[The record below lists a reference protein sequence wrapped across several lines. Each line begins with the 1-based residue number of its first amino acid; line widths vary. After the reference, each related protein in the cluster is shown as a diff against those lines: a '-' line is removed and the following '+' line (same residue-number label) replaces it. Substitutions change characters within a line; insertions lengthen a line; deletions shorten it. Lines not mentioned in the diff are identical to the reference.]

1 MLFSVCSCP
10 MLRPRPQWEALPCE
24 EAGRK
29 CARISA
35 STAMEPDRCPI
46 VPHGRGVKPFQAV
59 RLEVL
64 YSETCCFVDDLYRGL
79 SGLRAPAGARMTLP
93 RSERLRPSLS
103 RSEER
108 RVGKECVSTCSSRW

>member
-1 MLFSVCSCP
+1 MVFDFSSCP
-10 MLRPRPQWEALPCE
+10 MLRSRPQWEAWPSE
-24 EAGRK
+24 EPGRT
-29 CARISA
+29 CARRSA

-79 SGLRAPAGARMTLP
+79 SGLHAPAAAWMALP
-93 RSERLRPSLS
+93 RSEK
-103 RSEER
+103 RS
-108 RVGKECVSTCSSRW
+108 KEHASEIQALMR